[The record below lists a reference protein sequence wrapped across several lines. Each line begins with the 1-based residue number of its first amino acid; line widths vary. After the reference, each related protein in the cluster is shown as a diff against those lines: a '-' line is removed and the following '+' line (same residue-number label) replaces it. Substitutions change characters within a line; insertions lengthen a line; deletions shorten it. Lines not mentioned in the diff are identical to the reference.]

1 MKHKIFQRCIRK
13 GIAVF
18 MAGVAACSLLLSYTG
33 GADVVEAATDWSQ
46 GEVWIG
52 GTEVTKSN
60 CDNIFN
66 ETGADGNPT
75 AHYDLA
81 TSTLYLNGVNIR
93 DTYRRKEGGEYK
105 EYSLY
110 ADRLVEHLVITGE
123 NSFSE
128 GIFEVYARSST
139 AVYSITGTGR
149 VRCQGNFCW
158 QVTEAPPTKY
168 LIFGSEAE
176 KTGPTIDAGN
186 GVKVAGIGLQMYGG
200 VIKGFSKEGKGF
212 DHVINGTYANR
223 FVQLYNDSMLMVR
236 KGKASTKMPTDAY
249 LSSSTK
255 IVMGK
260 NNTDYFGWVVY
271 MARDAK
277 NTIIGLDD
285 LGLDPTAEDY
295 FDTDIDVLGFTED
308 ATVYSVDVE
317 WGAMTFQY
325 ENTTWDAAEHK
336 TIAGAEWKVYDSEKS
351 KVLDTTQDAINQI
364 KVTNHSNAEVYATL
378 DYAGAKTDD
387 ADYTDTIG
395 GFTKST
401 EDTDTQLTPKAG
413 DVPDY
418 LTLATA
424 DNSTDAAVAG
434 TPTTGTVF
442 FMPSGIKEE
451 YKTADGIA
459 KWSQLGTITVGIKT
473 EKPSV

>member
-1 MKHKIFQRCIRK
+1 
-13 GIAVF
+13 
-18 MAGVAACSLLLSYTG
+18 
-33 GADVVEAATDWSQ
+33 
-46 GEVWIG
+46 
-52 GTEVTKSN
+52 
-60 CDNIFN
+60 
-66 ETGADGNPT
+66 
-75 AHYDLA
+75 
-81 TSTLYLNGVNIR
+81 
-93 DTYRRKEGGEYK
+93 
-105 EYSLY
+105 
-110 ADRLVEHLVITGE
+110 
-123 NSFSE
+123 
-128 GIFEVYARSST
+128 
-139 AVYSITGTGR
+139 
-149 VRCQGNFCW
+149 
-158 QVTEAPPTKY
+158 
-168 LIFGSEAE
+168 
-176 KTGPTIDAGN
+176 
-186 GVKVAGIGLQMYGG
+186 
-200 VIKGFSKEGKGF
+200 
-212 DHVINGTYANR
+212 
-223 FVQLYNDSMLMVR
+223 
-236 KGKASTKMPTDAY
+236 
-249 LSSSTK
+249 
-255 IVMGK
+255 
-260 NNTDYFGWVVY
+260 
-271 MARDAK
+271 
-277 NTIIGLDD
+277 
-285 LGLDPTAEDY
+285 
-295 FDTDIDVLGFTED
+295 
-308 ATVYSVDVE
+308 
-317 WGAMTFQY
+317 MTFQY

-336 TIAGAEWKVYDSEKS
+336 TIAGSEWKVYDSEKS